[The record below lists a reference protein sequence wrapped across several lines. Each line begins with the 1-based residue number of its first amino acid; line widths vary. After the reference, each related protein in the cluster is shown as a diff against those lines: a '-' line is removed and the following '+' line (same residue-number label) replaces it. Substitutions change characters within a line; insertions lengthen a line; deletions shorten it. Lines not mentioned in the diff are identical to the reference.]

1 MNNEEKILALLEQM
15 STRQDRAETLL
26 EQLQQGQ
33 NATNARL
40 DNLEQGQKALEQG
53 QNAMQTDISEMK
65 TSIDNLEGRVAA
77 LQKDMTHHNH
87 YVEPLLQS
95 VKEGLDGWQERN
107 RQIDQ
112 LEQKVDSHDDRIW
125 ALEQLKA
132 Q

>member
-15 STRQDRAETLL
+15 STRQDRTETLL

-33 NATNARL
+33 KA
-40 DNLEQGQKALEQG
+40 LEQGQKALEQG
-53 QNAMQTDISEMK
+53 QNAMQADISEMK
-65 TSIDNLEGRVAA
+65 TSVDNLEGRVAA

-87 YVEPLLQS
+87 YVEPLLKS

-107 RQIDQ
+107 RQIDR